1 MLDMEEMYCVK
12 CRAKKKVDNPK
23 KVEFKTKNGKR
34 NAFQSVCPDCGTK
47 MTKFT
52 K

>member
-1 MLDMEEMYCVK
+1 MPEEMYCVK
-12 CRAKKKVDNPK
+12 CRSKKKVDDAT
-23 KVEFKTKNGKR
+23 KVQFKTKRGVR
-34 NAFQSVCPDCGTK
+34 NAVQSKCPDCGTK